1 MLIFTNNLSEYRN
14 VFIIFLSLFYS
25 CQIETEN
32 KFLEIELVKEIK
44 IKPEVLTIPN
54 PPYVHLIESDSAQHL
69 FYLNPTSMSLQFM
82 NMENGKVANE
92 IILEYDGPNSMSR
105 RSGIAG
111 LENDKVWTTFRPH
124 AIGYFN
130 YKAEI
135 QFKKNIPPGEVD
147 ITYVGSDFDKELH
160 QYGDKVFGMQ
170 PLFMNHHGMNK
181 EDIQK
186 HSLVYSYDMVSD
198 QTKWYEV
205 YYAKDYWDK
214 GKKASQFSWTRRND
228 KLYIAPWFDHE
239 IQVFDM
245 QKEQVVNK
253 VDAKS
258 DHINS
263 FYYVNEIPGSSE
275 EAHINRLSHD
285 LYGVILYDK
294 YRDCFYRFFYPG
306 FIDNDKDY
314 AIESMR
320 RLNRDRPLTGVMV
333 LDKELNVIGE
343 HVFDK
348 FQVHASS
355 NVFVGEEGLYLS
367 LNNEN
372 SPDYDEDHLRYM
384 VVRFDVGK

>member
-1 MLIFTNNLSEYRN
+1 MLIFTNNLSENRN
-14 VFIIFLSLFYS
+14 VFIIFLLLFYS
-25 CQIETEN
+25 CQGEAEN
-32 KFLEIELVKEIK
+32 KLLEVIKVKELK

-54 PPYVHLIESDSAQHL
+54 PPYVHLIESDSGQYL
-69 FYLNPTSMSLQFM
+69 FYLNPNSKSLQFM
-82 NMENGKVANE
+82 NMEDGKVANE

-124 AIGYFN
+124 AIAYFN

-135 QFKKNIPPGEVD
+135 QFKKDIPSGEVD
-147 ITYVGSDFDKELH
+147 ITYVGSSFQKGLH

-181 EDIQK
+181 DDIQK

-198 QTKWYEV
+198 QTKWYDV
-205 YYAKDYWDK
+205 YYAKDYWDS
-214 GKKASQFSWTRRND
+214 GKKLSNFSWVRRED
-228 KLYIAPWFDHE
+228 KLYIAPWYDHE

-245 QKEQVVNK
+245 QKEQVTIK
-253 VDAKS
+253 VEAKS

-263 FYYVNEIPGSSE
+263 FYYVNEIPGTHE
-275 EAHINRLSHD
+275 EGLLNILNND
-285 LYGVILYDK
+285 LYGIILYDK

-306 FIDNDKDY
+306 FTDDEEY
-314 AIESMR
+314 AIDKLWMLRNS
-320 RLNRDRPLTGVMV
+320 RPFTGVMV
-333 LDKELNVIGE
+333 LDKDLNIIGE
-343 HVFDK
+343 HIFDK

-384 VVRFDVGK
+384 VVQFEVGE

>member
-1 MLIFTNNLSEYRN
+1 MLIFTNNLSEHRN
-14 VFIIFLSLFYS
+14 VFIIFLFLFCS
-25 CQIETEN
+25 CQGEEEN
-32 KFLEIELVKEIK
+32 KLLEIVKVKEIE
-44 IKPEVLTIPN
+44 IKPEVLTLPN
-54 PPYVHLIESDSAQHL
+54 PPYVHLIESDSGQYL
-69 FYLNPTSMSLQFM
+69 FYLNPNSKSLQFM
-82 NMENGKVANE
+82 NMEDGKVANE
-92 IILEYDGPNSMSR
+92 IVLEYDGPNSMSR

-111 LENDKVWTTFRPH
+111 LEDDKVWTTFRPH
-124 AIGYFN
+124 AIAYFN

-135 QFKKNIPPGEVD
+135 QFKKDIPSGEVD
-147 ITYVGSDFDKELH
+147 ITYVGSSFQKGLH

-198 QTKWYEV
+198 QTKWYDV
-205 YYAKDYWDK
+205 YYAKDYWDS
-214 GKKASQFSWTRRND
+214 GKKLSDFSWVRRED
-228 KLYIAPWFDHE
+228 KLYISPWYDHE

-245 QKEQVVNK
+245 EQEKVINK
-253 VDAKS
+253 VAVKS

-263 FYYVNEIPGSSE
+263 FYYVNEIPGTHE
-275 EAHINRLSHD
+275 EGLMGYLKND
-285 LYGVILYDK
+285 LYGIILYDK

-306 FIDNDKDY
+306 YTDDEEYPIDKLWMLRN
-314 AIESMR
+314 S
-320 RLNRDRPLTGVMV
+320 RPFTGVMV
-333 LDKELNVIGE
+333 LDKDLNVIGE

-367 LNNEN
+367 LNNKN

-384 VVRFDVGK
+384 VVRFDVGD

>member
-1 MLIFTNNLSEYRN
+1 MLIFTNNLLENRN
-14 VFIIFLSLFYS
+14 VFIIFLFLFCS
-25 CQIETEN
+25 CQGEEEN
-32 KFLEIELVKEIK
+32 KLLEIVKVKEIE
-44 IKPEVLTIPN
+44 IKPEVLTLPN
-54 PPYVHLIESDSAQHL
+54 PPYVHLIESDSGQYL
-69 FYLNPTSMSLQFM
+69 FYLNPNSKSLQFM
-82 NMENGKVANE
+82 NMEDGKVANE
-92 IILEYDGPNSMSR
+92 IVLEYDGPNSMSR

-111 LENDKVWTTFRPH
+111 LEDDKVWTTFRPH
-124 AIGYFN
+124 AIAYFN

-135 QFKKNIPPGEVD
+135 QFKKDIPSGEVD
-147 ITYVGSDFDKELH
+147 ITYVGSSFQKGLH

-198 QTKWYEV
+198 QTKWYDV
-205 YYAKDYWDK
+205 YYAKDYWDS
-214 GKKASQFSWTRRND
+214 GKKLSDFSLVRRED
-228 KLYIAPWFDHE
+228 KLYISPWYDHE

-245 QKEQVVNK
+245 EQEKVINK
-253 VDAKS
+253 VAVKS

-263 FYYVNEIPGSSE
+263 FYYVNEIPGTHE
-275 EAHINRLSHD
+275 EGLMGYLKND
-285 LYGVILYDK
+285 LYGIILYDK

-306 FIDNDKDY
+306 YTDDEEYPIDKLWMLRN
-314 AIESMR
+314 S
-320 RLNRDRPLTGVMV
+320 RPYTGVMV
-333 LDKELNVIGE
+333 LDKELNIIGE

-367 LNNEN
+367 LNNIN

-384 VVRFDVGK
+384 VVRFDVGE

>member
-1 MLIFTNNLSEYRN
+1 MKLK
-14 VFIIFLSLFYS
+14 IIFGCLLLFCS

-54 PPYVHLIESDSAQHL
+54 PPYVHLIESDSGQYL
-69 FYLNPTSMSLQFM
+69 FYLNPNSKSLQFI
-82 NMENGKVANE
+82 NMEDGKVANE
-92 IILEYDGPNSMSR
+92 IVLEYDGPNSMSR

-111 LENDKVWTTFRPH
+111 LEDDKVWTTFRPH
-124 AIGYFN
+124 AIAYFN

-135 QFKKNIPPGEVD
+135 QFKKNISPGEVD
-147 ITYVGSDFDKELH
+147 ITYVGSDFHKELH

-198 QTKWYEV
+198 QTKWYDV
-205 YYAKDYWDK
+205 YYAKDYWDI
-214 GKKASQFSWTRRND
+214 GKKLSDFSWVRRED
-228 KLYIAPWFDHE
+228 KLYIAPWYDHE

-245 QKEQVVNK
+245 QKEQVTIK
-253 VDAKS
+253 VEAKS

-263 FYYVNEIPGSSE
+263 FYYVNEIPGTHE
-275 EAHINRLSHD
+275 EGLLNILNND
-285 LYGVILYDK
+285 LYGIILYDK

-306 FIDNDKDY
+306 YTDDEEY
-314 AIESMR
+314 AIDKLWMLR
-320 RLNRDRPLTGVMV
+320 RSRPFTGVMV
-333 LDKELNVIGE
+333 LDKDLNVIGE

-348 FQVHASS
+348 FQVHAFS

-384 VVRFDVGK
+384 VVRFDVGE

>member
-1 MLIFTNNLSEYRN
+1 MLIFTNNLSENRN
-14 VFIIFLSLFYS
+14 VFIIFLLLFCS
-25 CQIETEN
+25 CQGEADN
-32 KFLEIELVKEIK
+32 KLLEIVKVKELK
-44 IKPEVLTIPN
+44 VTPEVLTFPN
-54 PPYVHLIESDSAQHL
+54 PAYVHLIESDSGQYL
-69 FYLNPTSMSLQFM
+69 FYLNPTSKSLQFM
-82 NMENGKVANE
+82 NMEDGKVVNE
-92 IILEYDGPNSMSR
+92 IVFEDDGPNNMSR

-111 LENDKVWTTFRPH
+111 LEKDKVWATFRPH

-130 YKAEI
+130 YKGEI
-135 QFKKNIPPGEVD
+135 LFKKKIPSGEVD
-147 ITYVGSDFDKELH
+147 ITSIRSNFHKELH
-160 QYGDKVFGMQ
+160 RYGDKVFGMQ

-198 QTKWYEV
+198 QTKWYDV
-205 YYAKDYWDK
+205 YYAKDYWDS
-214 GKKASQFSWTRRND
+214 GKKLSDFSWVRRED
-228 KLYIAPWFDHE
+228 KLYISPWYDHE

-245 QKEQVVNK
+245 EQEKVTNK
-253 VDAKS
+253 VKVKS

-263 FYYVNEIPGSSE
+263 LHYVNELPRTHE
-275 EAHINRLSHD
+275 EALINRLSHD
-285 LYGVILYDK
+285 IYGIVLYDK

-306 FIDNDKDY
+306 YTDDEEYPIDKLWMLRN
-314 AIESMR
+314 S
-320 RLNRDRPLTGVMV
+320 RPLTGVMV
-333 LDKELNVIGE
+333 LDKELNIIGE

-384 VVRFDVGK
+384 VVQFEVGE